1 MFDRQAYAVIVFV
14 EVVIELTD
22 AYGNIGIILQLP
34 VLATTNAAG
43 VSACGAVGWTAV
55 VATRLFPEPIGAWAI
70 RIQIGVNSVKGLKAL
85 EATVGRRGCVRAI
98 A

>member
-1 MFDRQAYAVIVFV
+1 VFDRQAYAVIVFV

-22 AYGNIGIILQLP
+22 AYSNIRIVLQLP
-34 VLATTNAAG
+34 ILATTNAAG

-55 VATRLFPEPIGAWAI
+55 VAPRLFPEPIGAWAI
-70 RIQIGVNSVKGLKAL
+70 RIQIGVGSMKGLKAL
-85 EATVGRRGCVRAI
+85 EATVGRIGCVRAI